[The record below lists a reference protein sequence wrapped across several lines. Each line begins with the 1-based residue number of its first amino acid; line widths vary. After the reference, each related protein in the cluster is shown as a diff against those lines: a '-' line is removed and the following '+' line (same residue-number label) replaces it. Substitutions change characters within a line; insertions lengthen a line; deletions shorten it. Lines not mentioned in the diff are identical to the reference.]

1 MNTLKSKAR
10 ELEKEYQRRLLKAGE
25 YEFSEIEEKN
35 YNYEFTVTR
44 GKDKIKVLVY
54 FGKKGL
60 RTVFQGNETSA
71 LFQKVKEILSDELSF
86 DFGKEEI
93 NEPES
98 YAGTDESGKGDF
110 FGPLVVAAVFVDSS
124 TKFELKKIGVQD
136 SKNLS
141 DFQIGNVAR
150 QIKAMLPEKYSIIS
164 IHPKRYNE
172 LYARYG
178 NLNKLLNWAHSKAIL
193 ELSKKTDFDT
203 VITDKF
209 TRKAM
214 NFHDELLEKKIN
226 FIQQT
231 KAEAYTAVA
240 AASILARDNFNF
252 WFEKNKFAGKPFPKG
267 ASEATLTTAKKLS
280 AELGKEKL
288 NEYVKIHFK
297 TFKKL

>member
-1 MNTLKSKAR
+1 MNALKSKAL
-10 ELEKEYQRRLLKAGE
+10 ELEKEYQRKLLKAGE
-25 YEFSEIEEKN
+25 YNLSEIDEKN
-35 YNYEFTVTR
+35 YNYEFTIIR
-44 GKDKIKVLVY
+44 GGDKIKVLVY

-60 RTVFQGNETSA
+60 RTVFQGNENSG
-71 LFQKVKEILSDELSF
+71 LFQEVKNILSDELSL
-86 DFGKEEI
+86 DFGKREI
-93 NEPES
+93 DEPES

-110 FGPLVVAAVFVDSS
+110 FGPLVVAAVFIDNSD
-124 TKFELKKIGVQD
+124 KPELKRIGVQD

-141 DFQIGNVAR
+141 DFQIGKIAR
-150 QIKAMLPEKYSIIS
+150 QIKAALPAKYSIIS

-172 LYARYG
+172 LYANYR
-178 NLNKLLNWAHSKAIL
+178 NLNRLLNWAHSKAIL
-193 ELSKKTDFDT
+193 ELSKKIDFDT

-209 TRKAM
+209 TRKEM
-214 NFHDELLEKKIN
+214 RFHDELLDKKIN

-240 AASILARDNFNF
+240 AASILARDNFNG
-252 WFEKNKFAGKPFPKG
+252 WFEKNKFFGKELPKG
-267 ASEATLTTAKKLS
+267 ASDAVLQAAKKLS